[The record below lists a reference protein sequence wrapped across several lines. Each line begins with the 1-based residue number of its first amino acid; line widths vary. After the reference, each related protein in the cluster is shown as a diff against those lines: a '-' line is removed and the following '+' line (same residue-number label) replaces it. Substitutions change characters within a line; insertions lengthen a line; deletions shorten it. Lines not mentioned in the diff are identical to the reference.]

1 MTQRPRHSAHRGF
14 TLIELLVVIA
24 IIGVLVALLLP
35 AVQQAREAARRTQC
49 KNHLKQFALAI
60 HNYESTYTVLPP
72 AACINR
78 NGFASNNASW
88 SVHGRVL
95 PFLDLS
101 VLYNAVDLTQDWADQ
116 PILDGLKVTIY
127 SCPTD
132 PNSDTAR
139 DTGPTKPNLFPTTYG
154 VNYGTWFVLD
164 LAAGRGGDG
173 AFYPNSKLGWRDFID
188 GTTNTLM
195 ISEVKAFTSYVRNV
209 GPSDTSVP
217 ADASRVVAEASA
229 GGQLKLGPAL
239 NDNTG
244 HTEWPDGRV
253 HHTGFT
259 TTLTPN
265 TEVLFPSGGQIY
277 DIDYNAWQEGKLSGN
292 TVPPTYAAI
301 TSRSYHEGVV
311 NAALADG
318 SVRSINENIDFTL
331 WRSLGTRAGGEV
343 VADF

>member
-1 MTQRPRHSAHRGF
+1 MSCLRRRGF

-24 IIGVLVALLLP
+24 IIGILIALLLP

-49 KNHLKQFALAI
+49 RNHLKQFALAI
-60 HNYESTYTVLPP
+60 HNYESAYTMLPL
-72 AACINR
+72 AASIER

-88 SVHGRVL
+88 SVHGRIL

-101 VLYNAVDLTQDWADQ
+101 VLYNVVDLTRDWANQ
-116 PILDGLKVTIY
+116 PVLDGLKVSVY
-127 SCPTD
+127 GCPTD
-132 PNSDTAR
+132 PHSDTAR

-164 LAAGRGGDG
+164 LARGRHGDG
-173 AFYPNSKLGWRDFID
+173 AFAPNAGIGWKNLTD
-188 GTTNTLM
+188 GTSNTLLV
-195 ISEVKAFTSYVRNV
+195 SEVKAFTSYVRNA

-217 ADASRVVAEASA
+217 PDAATVSAEAAA
-229 GGQLKLGPAL
+229 GGQRKLGPDL
-239 NDNTG
+239 HSNTG

-259 TTLTPN
+259 TVLTPN
-265 TEVLFPSGGQIY
+265 TVVPFTHNGVDY
-277 DIDYNAWQEGKLSGN
+277 DIDYNSWQEGKLNGVS
-292 TVPPTYAAI
+292 VPPTYAAI

-318 SVRSINENIDFTL
+318 SVRSVSESIDL
-331 WRSLGTRAGGEV
+331 QVWRSLGTRAGGEV
-343 VADF
+343 VREF